1 MLLKILTFLHH
12 IISITRSCKT
22 DVRVSSSLLHI
33 CSNFSSWYSTLWHY
47 LQLELAYCKQ
57 YQLKIKNLWNSR
69 FESFHV
75 FESLHSKLHKF
86 YNWLLKKL
94 IYVGMVWTL
103 CYMDTEIKG
112 HFQNFLEIFS
122 HVVNRPTFKILHW
135 SFSSKSREMSNSWK
149 AANSTSVDI
158 VQSRLLTQ
166 TWWFNAGNNE
176 KTGRNYCNFTVVT
189 QTRWVETVDLGPK
202 TQQPGSLTMQ

>member
-47 LQLELAYCKQ
+47 LQLELTYCKQ

-69 FESFHV
+69 FESFHA
-75 FESLHSKLHKF
+75 FESLYSKLHKF

-103 CYMDTEIKG
+103 CWNKG
-112 HFQNFLEIFS
+112 AFSELPGNFLPRRQQANFQN
-122 HVVNRPTFKILHW
+122 LHW

-149 AANSTSVDI
+149 AANSTSVDN
-158 VQSRLLTQ
+158 V
-166 TWWFNAGNNE
+166 
-176 KTGRNYCNFTVVT
+176 
-189 QTRWVETVDLGPK
+189 
-202 TQQPGSLTMQ
+202 